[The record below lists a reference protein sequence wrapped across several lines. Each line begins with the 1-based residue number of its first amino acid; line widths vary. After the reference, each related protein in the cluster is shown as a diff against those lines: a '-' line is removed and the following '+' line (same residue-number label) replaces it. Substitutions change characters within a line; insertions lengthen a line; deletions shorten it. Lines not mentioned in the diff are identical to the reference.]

1 MAPGLQRQEPGRS
14 GPSDFYHIVL
24 VTFLVTVTKYLSRKQ
39 IRGRRISLGL
49 LRGYSPSWLSRHGR
63 VHGVIL
69 CDKTPLQSR
78 KQRAKARMGQ
88 PILNKAHSPMTHFL
102 QQGFKVPQSPQS
114 APSPGDHVF
123 KRMSMMRIFHICSAV
138 YLYPCMLES

>member
-14 GPSDFYHIVL
+14 GPSDVYHIVL
-24 VTFLVTVTKYLSRKQ
+24 VTFLVTVTKDLSRKQ

-49 LRGYSPSWLSRHGR
+49 LRGSSPSWLSRHGR

-88 PILNKAHSPMTHFL
+88 PILNKAHSPNDPLPAARLQSSTISPVSTMPWGPRIQTHEPVEDISHL
-102 QQGFKVPQSPQS
+102 
-114 APSPGDHVF
+114 
-123 KRMSMMRIFHICSAV
+123 
-138 YLYPCMLES
+138 